1 MNTTANKIT
10 VLRIILVPVF
20 MVLLYLGQTYWA
32 LAVYIIACVSD
43 FVDGKIARKYNQI
56 TDFGKFMDPLADKML
71 VLAAM
76 CYFVEVGLIPGWV
89 VAVVLLREFGVS
101 GLRLLAV
108 EQGIVIA
115 AAWSGKIK
123 TGVTMVA
130 LGVLILAGQPWFPA
144 PEVIAVVCWLLILIT
159 TLYSGI
165 EYFAKNIGVFKRCPW
180 HKILRVLIFLLAVN
194 GKSTSPIT
202 SQRGLDIG

>member
-43 FVDGKIARKYNQI
+43 FVDGKIARKYNQS

-130 LGVLILAGQPWFPA
+130 LGVLILAGQSWFPA

-165 EYFAKNIGVFKRCPW
+165 EYFAKNIGVFKRCP
-180 HKILRVLIFLLAVN
+180 
-194 GKSTSPIT
+194 
-202 SQRGLDIG
+202 

>member
-56 TDFGKFMDPLADKML
+56 TDCGKFMDRLADKML

-165 EYFAKNIGVFKRCPW
+165 EYFAKNIGVFKRCP
-180 HKILRVLIFLLAVN
+180 
-194 GKSTSPIT
+194 
-202 SQRGLDIG
+202 

>member
-43 FVDGKIARKYNQI
+43 FVDGEIARKYNQI

-115 AAWSGKIK
+115 AAGSGKIK

-165 EYFAKNIGVFKRCPW
+165 EYFAKNIGVFKRCP
-180 HKILRVLIFLLAVN
+180 
-194 GKSTSPIT
+194 
-202 SQRGLDIG
+202 

>member
-1 MNTTANKIT
+1 MNLPNKIT
-10 VLRIILVPVF
+10 IGRIILVPVF
-20 MVLLYLGQTYWA
+20 MLLLYLELPYLA
-32 LAVYIIACVSD
+32 LVVYILACLSD
-43 FVDGKIARKYNQI
+43 LVDGRIARKYDLV

-71 VLAAM
+71 VLSAM
-76 CYFVEVGLIPGWV
+76 CYFVEVGLMPGWV

-130 LGVLILAGQPWFPA
+130 LGILIVATQAWFPAPKTVAVVCWVLILA
-144 PEVIAVVCWLLILIT
+144 T
-159 TLYSGI
+159 TLYSGA
-165 EYFAKNIGVFKRCPW
+165 EYFAKNLGVFK
-180 HKILRVLIFLLAVN
+180 HSA
-194 GKSTSPIT
+194 
-202 SQRGLDIG
+202 

>member
-20 MVLLYLGQTYWA
+20 MVLLYLDLPYWA
-32 LAVYIIACVSD
+32 LAVYIIANVSD
-43 FVDGKIARKYNQI
+43 FVDGRIARKYNQV

-89 VAVVLLREFGVS
+89 VALVLLREFGVS

-123 TGVTMVA
+123 TGVTMIA
-130 LGVLILAGQPWFPA
+130 LGVLILAGQPWFLA
-144 PEVIAVVCWLLILIT
+144 ADVVAIVCWVLILIT

-165 EYFAKNIGVFKRCPW
+165 EYFAKNIGVFKHC
-180 HKILRVLIFLLAVN
+180 
-194 GKSTSPIT
+194 S
-202 SQRGLDIG
+202 

>member
-1 MNTTANKIT
+1 MNTPNKIT
-10 VLRIILVPVF
+10 VARIILVPVF
-20 MVLLYLGQTYWA
+20 MLLLYLGQTYWA
-32 LAVYIIACVSD
+32 LAVYIIACLSD
-43 FVDGKIARKYNQI
+43 LVDGKIARKYNLV

-76 CYFVEVGLIPGWV
+76 CYFVEVRLMPGWV
-89 VAVVLLREFGVS
+89 VAIVLLREFGVS

-130 LGVLILAGQPWFPA
+130 LGLLILATETWFPA
-144 PEVIAVVCWLLILIT
+144 PDVIAVICWLLILIT

-165 EYFAKNIGVFKRCPW
+165 EYFVKNIAVFKNC
-180 HKILRVLIFLLAVN
+180 K
-194 GKSTSPIT
+194 
-202 SQRGLDIG
+202 

>member
-10 VLRIILVPVF
+10 VLRILLVPVF
-20 MVLLYLGQTYWA
+20 LVLLYLGHSYWA
-32 LAVYIIACVSD
+32 LAVYIVACVSD
-43 FVDGKIARKYNQI
+43 FVDGRIARKYNQI

-76 CYFVEVGLIPGWV
+76 CYFVESGLIPGWV
-89 VAVVLLREFGVS
+89 VAAVLLREFGVS

-130 LGVLILAGQPWFPA
+130 LGILILAEQPWFPV
-144 PEVIAVVCWLLILIT
+144 PDIIAVVCWLLILIT

-165 EYFAKNIGVFKRCPW
+165 EYFAKNISVFKRCP
-180 HKILRVLIFLLAVN
+180 
-194 GKSTSPIT
+194 
-202 SQRGLDIG
+202 

>member
-108 EQGIVIA
+108 AQGIVIA

-165 EYFAKNIGVFKRCPW
+165 EYFAKNIGVFKRCP
-180 HKILRVLIFLLAVN
+180 
-194 GKSTSPIT
+194 
-202 SQRGLDIG
+202 

>member
-56 TDFGKFMDPLADKML
+56 ADFGKFMDPLADKML

-108 EQGIVIA
+108 EQGTVIA

-123 TGVTMVA
+123 TFITMVT
-130 LGVLILAGQPWFPA
+130 LG
-144 PEVIAVVCWLLILIT
+144 LLIVVAEPWVPFKEIIPPVCSALIVIS
-159 TLYSGI
+159 TLYSGA
-165 EYFAKNIGVFKRCPW
+165 EYFVKNINVFKRC
-180 HKILRVLIFLLAVN
+180 
-194 GKSTSPIT
+194 
-202 SQRGLDIG
+202 D

>member
-1 MNTTANKIT
+1 MNLPNKIT
-10 VLRIILVPVF
+10 VCRIILVPVF
-20 MVLLYLGQTYWA
+20 MLLLYLGLPYWA
-32 LAVYIIACVSD
+32 LAVYIIACLSD
-43 FVDGKIARKYNQI
+43 LADGRIARKYNLV

-71 VLAAM
+71 VLSAM
-76 CYFVEVGLIPGWV
+76 CYFVEVGLMPGWV
-89 VAVVLLREFGVS
+89 VALVLLREFGVS

-130 LGVLILAGQPWFPA
+130 LGILIIATQAWFPA
-144 PEVIAVVCWLLILIT
+144 PEIVSVVCWVLILAT

-165 EYFAKNIGVFKRCPW
+165 EYFVKNIGVFRHC
-180 HKILRVLIFLLAVN
+180 A
-194 GKSTSPIT
+194 
-202 SQRGLDIG
+202 

>member
-89 VAVVLLREFGVS
+89 VAVILLREFGVS

-165 EYFAKNIGVFKRCPW
+165 EYFAKNIGVFKRCP
-180 HKILRVLIFLLAVN
+180 
-194 GKSTSPIT
+194 
-202 SQRGLDIG
+202 

>member
-1 MNTTANKIT
+1 MNLPNKLT
-10 VLRIILVPVF
+10 MLRVILVPVF
-20 MVLLYLGQTYWA
+20 MVFAAYSRYGTADFNPTFALVAGIIFAAASFTDFLDGYL
-32 LAVYIIACVSD
+32 
-43 FVDGKIARKYNQI
+43 ARKNNLV

-71 VLAAM
+71 VLSAM
-76 CYFVEVGLIPGWV
+76 CYFVEVGLMPGWV

-130 LGVLILAGQPWFPA
+130 LGILIIATQPWFPA
-144 PEVIAVVCWLLILIT
+144 PQVVAVICWVLILAT

-165 EYFAKNIGVFKRCPW
+165 EYFVKNINVFKHC
-180 HKILRVLIFLLAVN
+180 A
-194 GKSTSPIT
+194 
-202 SQRGLDIG
+202 

>member
-1 MNTTANKIT
+1 MNTPNKIT
-10 VLRIILVPVF
+10 VARIILVPVF
-20 MVLLYLGQTYWA
+20 MLLLYFGQTYWA
-32 LAVYIIACVSD
+32 LAVYIIACLSD
-43 FVDGKIARKYNQI
+43 LVDGKIARKYNLV

-76 CYFVEVGLIPGWV
+76 CYFVEVGLMPGWV
-89 VAVVLLREFGVS
+89 VAIVLLREFGVS

-130 LGVLILAGQPWFPA
+130 LGLLILATETWFPA
-144 PEVIAVVCWLLILIT
+144 PDVIAVICWLLILIT

-165 EYFAKNIGVFKRCPW
+165 EYFVKNIAVFKNC
-180 HKILRVLIFLLAVN
+180 K
-194 GKSTSPIT
+194 
-202 SQRGLDIG
+202 

>member
-1 MNTTANKIT
+1 MNLPNKIT
-10 VLRIILVPVF
+10 ITRIVLVPVF
-20 MVLLYLGQTYWA
+20 MLLLYLGLTYAA

-43 FVDGKIARKYNQI
+43 LIDGKIARKYNLV

-76 CYFVEVGLIPGWV
+76 CYFVEAGLMPGWV
-89 VAVVLLREFGVS
+89 VALVLLREFGVS

-130 LGVLILAGQPWFPA
+130 LGLLILAEQTWFPFA
-144 PEVIAVVCWLLILIT
+144 DVVCVVCWVLILIT

-165 EYFAKNIGVFKRCPW
+165 EYFVKNIGVFKHC
-180 HKILRVLIFLLAVN
+180 
-194 GKSTSPIT
+194 S
-202 SQRGLDIG
+202 

>member
-10 VLRIILVPVF
+10 VLRITLVPVF

-144 PEVIAVVCWLLILIT
+144 PDVIAVVCWLLILIT

-165 EYFAKNIGVFKRCPW
+165 EYFAKNIGVFKRCP
-180 HKILRVLIFLLAVN
+180 
-194 GKSTSPIT
+194 
-202 SQRGLDIG
+202 

>member
-1 MNTTANKIT
+1 MNTPNKIT
-10 VLRIILVPVF
+10 VARIILVPVF
-20 MVLLYLGQTYWA
+20 MLLLYLGQTYWA
-32 LAVYIIACVSD
+32 LAVYIIACLSD
-43 FVDGKIARKYNQI
+43 LVDGKIARKYNLV

-76 CYFVEVGLIPGWV
+76 CYFVEVGLMPGWV
-89 VAVVLLREFGVS
+89 VAIVLLREFGVS

-130 LGVLILAGQPWFPA
+130 LGLLILATETWFPA
-144 PEVIAVVCWLLILIT
+144 PDVIAVICWLLILIT

-165 EYFAKNIGVFKRCPW
+165 EYFVKNIAVFKNC
-180 HKILRVLIFLLAVN
+180 K
-194 GKSTSPIT
+194 
-202 SQRGLDIG
+202 

>member
-165 EYFAKNIGVFKRCPW
+165 EYFAKNIGVFERCP
-180 HKILRVLIFLLAVN
+180 
-194 GKSTSPIT
+194 
-202 SQRGLDIG
+202 

>member
-123 TGVTMVA
+123 TGVVA

-165 EYFAKNIGVFKRCPW
+165 EYFAKNIGVFKRCP
-180 HKILRVLIFLLAVN
+180 
-194 GKSTSPIT
+194 
-202 SQRGLDIG
+202 

>member
-1 MNTTANKIT
+1 MNLPNKLT
-10 VLRIILVPVF
+10 VLRLCMVPIFLLFLCLPLPLSDTAIRIVTAVIFILTSLTD
-20 MVLLYLGQTYWA
+20 ML
-32 LAVYIIACVSD
+32 
-43 FVDGKIARKYNQI
+43 DGKIARKYNLI

-71 VLAAM
+71 VLSAM
-76 CYFVEVGLIPGWV
+76 CYFVEIGLMPGWV

-130 LGVLILAGQPWFPA
+130 LGILMIATQPWFPA
-144 PEVIAVVCWLLILIT
+144 PGVIAVICWVLILAT

-165 EYFAKNIGVFKRCPW
+165 EYFVKNIGVFKHC
-180 HKILRVLIFLLAVN
+180 A
-194 GKSTSPIT
+194 
-202 SQRGLDIG
+202 